1 MNIIVIDR
9 FYAERRA
16 NGLNWKSADRPDDN
30 RKECKENDIVI
41 VWKESYWPGYG
52 FLCMCCANK
61 TNQIVL

>member
-30 RKECKENDIVI
+30 RKECKERYRDCLERKLLAWLWISLYV
-41 VWKESYWPGYG
+41 
-52 FLCMCCANK
+52 LC
-61 TNQIVL
+61 